1 MYQEKNVKVT
11 KNIAGLLCSAIISD
25 TLLFRSPTCTEID
38 KETAKIL
45 ANIAQIELEPYA
57 NKMFAAAS
65 NLKNKTDEQIF
76 SQDYKQFNMG
86 KFLVGIGQISSL
98 NEDELT
104 ELSSKL
110 LPYIKKIYDESKED
124 MMFFMLTNILE
135 ESTRLLCVGN
145 KAAAMAAG
153 AFAADVVSDA
163 NEDIVRL
170 SGVVSRKKQLVPA
183 LSVAAQSM
191 RG

>member
-1 MYQEKNVKVT
+1 
-11 KNIAGLLCSAIISD
+11 
-25 TLLFRSPTCTEID
+25 
-38 KETAKIL
+38 
-45 ANIAQIELEPYA
+45 
-57 NKMFAAAS
+57 
-65 NLKNKTDEQIF
+65 
-76 SQDYKQFNMG
+76 MG